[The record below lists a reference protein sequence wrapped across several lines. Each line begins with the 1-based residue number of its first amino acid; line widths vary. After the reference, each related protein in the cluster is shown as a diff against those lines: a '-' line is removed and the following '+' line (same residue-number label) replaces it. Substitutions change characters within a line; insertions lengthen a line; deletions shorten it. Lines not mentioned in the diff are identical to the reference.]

1 MTPEAVLAQ
10 PPIRLTRAQRE
21 HYFRE
26 GYLLV
31 EDAVPPA
38 TVAALREVT
47 AGFVADSGR
56 ETRSGPVFDIGP
68 GHRPGRPVLRR
79 LKKPDERS
87 PVYWDFARGLVAD
100 IAADLLGR
108 DLVFHHSK
116 LNFKWQAASA
126 ASAGSS
132 GKTDPDRPDPVAPD
146 QVDWHQ
152 DIQFFPHTNYAVLT
166 IGCYLEDTDMSNGP
180 LAVLPGSHEGPL
192 YDLYDQAGRWT
203 GHLRPEDAAGV
214 PMEKAVYLTG
224 RAGSLTVHNCRTLHF
239 SPPSTNPTPR
249 PLLLNVYAAADAR
262 AYTPHPDPTVH
273 AYELIRG
280 APARIAHHDPRPCP
294 IPPDWSGGYTSIFA
308 AQQGEDAA

>member
-10 PPIRLTRAQRE
+10 PPVRLSRAQRE

-31 EDAVPPA
+31 EDAVPPE

-47 AGFVADSGR
+47 TGFVEASRR
-56 ETRSGPVFDIGP
+56 ETRSGPVSDIGP
-68 GHRPGRPVLRR
+68 GHRPDRPVLRR

-126 ASAGSS
+126 ADAGAQDAVS
-132 GKTDPDRPDPVAPD
+132 PDQVAPD

-166 IGCYLEDTDMSNGP
+166 IGCYLEDTDMSDGP

-192 YDLYDQAGRWT
+192 HDLYDAAGRWT
-203 GHLRPEDAAGV
+203 GHLRPEDAAAL
-214 PMEKAVYLTG
+214 PADRAVYLTG
-224 RAGSLTVHNCRTLHF
+224 RAGSLTIHNCRTLHF
-239 SPPSTNPTPR
+239 SPPSANPTPR

-280 APARIAHHDPRPCP
+280 EPARMAHHDPRPCP